1 MTNPWFDIEVMV
13 ASKFTLDSAVL
24 LIILA
29 DNSFMEAIVFFIVS
43 EFDVK
48 LAFV

>member
-1 MTNPWFDIEVMV
+1 MV

-24 LIILA
+24 LIFLA